1 MILKRKLSHLTEQFI
16 KKELIKELFFLY
28 KNVISA
34 NKRIFAYYQVKQIYL
49 WRNNK
54 KRLPS
59 SLAKPNEMAVFF
71 INKNRFFT

>member
-1 MILKRKLSHLTEQFI
+1 M
-16 KKELIKELFFLY
+16 
-28 KNVISA
+28 
-34 NKRIFAYYQVKQIYL
+34 YL

-71 INKNRFFT
+71 YKQKQIFYIKQVIDID